1 MVHPITRYANLDER
15 RLMSLY
21 AEGNRENADYFYPEM
36 EDREAAV
43 RQAEK
48 DFLHDLEND
57 FFTCPGRTYW
67 VLEEQHEWVSAVR
80 LYQLKPD
87 FYYLEALETH
97 PAYRKKGYASKLLRE
112 VICALRK
119 KGAFQLCD
127 CVSKKNIASLR
138 THERC
143 GFQIVSDEGFDYLR
157 NESDERF
164 LGLAYS
170 YDGGSEK
177 DGTDC

>member
-1 MVHPITRYANLDER
+1 MIRQISQYANLDER
-15 RLMSLY
+15 QLMSLS

-48 DFLHDLEND
+48 DFLHYLEND

-67 VLEEQHEWVSAVR
+67 VLEKHQKWVSAVR

-87 FYYLEALETH
+87 FYYMEALETH
-97 PAYRKKGYASKLLRE
+97 PAYRRKGLASQLLHE
-112 VICALRK
+112 VIRTLQW
-119 KGAFQLCD
+119 KGAFQLRS

-138 THERC
+138 AHERC
-143 GFQIVSDEGFDYLR
+143 GFQIVSDEGFDYLHD
-157 NESDERF
+157 EPDERF
-164 LGLAYS
+164 WGLAYS

-177 DGTDC
+177 DGTNC

>member
-1 MVHPITRYANLDER
+1 MIHQISRYADIDER
-15 RLMSLY
+15 LLMNLY

-43 RQAEK
+43 RRAEQ
-48 DFLHDLEND
+48 DFLHYLEND
-57 FFTCPGRTYW
+57 FFACSGRTYW
-67 VLEEQHEWVSAVR
+67 VLEEQHEWVSAAR

-97 PAYRKKGYASKLLRE
+97 PAYRGKGYASKLLRE
-112 VICALRK
+112 MIGALQK

-127 CVSKKNIASLR
+127 CVSKENIASLR

-157 NESDERF
+157 NESDGRF
-164 LGLAYS
+164 WGLAYS
-170 YDGGSEK
+170 YDGGSDR
-177 DGTDC
+177 DGNDR